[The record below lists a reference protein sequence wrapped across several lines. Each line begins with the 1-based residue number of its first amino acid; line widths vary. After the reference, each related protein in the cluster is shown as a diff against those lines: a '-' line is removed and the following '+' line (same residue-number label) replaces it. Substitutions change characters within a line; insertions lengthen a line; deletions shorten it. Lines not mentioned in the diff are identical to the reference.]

1 MRYLLNT
8 DATRPRG
15 GATFDPVVR
24 VSGQLFGVY
33 ATEDDA
39 AAEVILRDGGK
50 FVSEI
55 PVEDHELY
63 LKKKEMM
70 QRAQTSFQ
78 MPDLTATVLPR
89 HAGPV
94 AKADSAKLSVASQAD
109 YLKAT
114 KIK

>member
-15 GATFDPVVR
+15 GVTFEPVTR
-24 VSGQLFGVY
+24 VAGQLFGVY
-33 ATEDDA
+33 QTVDNTAADA
-39 AAEVILRDGGK
+39 ILRDGGK

-55 PVEDHELY
+55 TEEDFNLY
-63 LKKKEMM
+63 LKKKVQM

-78 MPDLTATVLPR
+78 MPDLTGTVLSR
-89 HAGPV
+89 VAGPA
-94 AKADSAKLSVASQAD
+94 AKGASATLSAASQAD
-109 YLKAT
+109 FLKAT